1 MITYLRIESRKL
13 IYSNTF
19 WIITGLHALF
29 LIVAITGAEAFIN
42 KSLQNAQNSSPTGIP
57 LVSLYTF
64 PYVWHN
70 VAYLSGFL
78 KIFMAFLVIIFTT
91 AEFSYKTIRQHII
104 FGMGRTSFFVSKFL
118 MVVVIGFY
126 LTLLT
131 ALVTFLLGIS
141 HTESLNWSV
150 VYDKS
155 WFLAAYFLE
164 VLTFL
169 VFALFVAL
177 LLRKTG
183 LSLIVFA
190 AYVYIGEPILRSII
204 GEPVSSYLPAKVISN
219 LIVAPNTALLELFG
233 VSFRESV
240 RLYDVLLSLSYLVLF
255 IILSILLIKKRDL

>member
-13 IYSNTF
+13 FYSNTF

-42 KSLQNAQNSSPTGIP
+42 KGLQNAENSSPAGIP
-57 LVSLYTF
+57 LVSLYAF
-64 PYVWHN
+64 PMVWHN
-70 VAYLSGFL
+70 VAYLSGFF

-118 MVVVIGFY
+118 MVIVISIY
-126 LTLLT
+126 LMLLT
-131 ALVTFLLGIS
+131 ALVGFLLGIS
-141 HTESLNWSV
+141 HTESFSWAIV
-150 VYDKS
+150 HEKS
-155 WFLAAYFLE
+155 FFLAVYFLE
-164 VLTFL
+164 VVTYLA
-169 VFALFVAL
+169 FALFVAIL
-177 LLRKTG
+177 LQKTG
-183 LSLIVFA
+183 LSLIIFA

-240 RLYDVLLSLSYLVLF
+240 RLSDVLLSLSFLF
-255 IILSILLIKKRDL
+255 LFTFFCILLIKKRDL

>member
-42 KSLQNAQNSSPTGIP
+42 KGLQNAENSSPTAIP
-57 LVSLYTF
+57 LVSLYAF
-64 PYVWHN
+64 PMVWHN
-70 VAYLSGFL
+70 VAYLSGFF
-78 KIFMAFLVIIFTT
+78 KIFMAFLVIIFIT

-104 FGMGRTSFFVSKFL
+104 FGMGRTSFFISKFL
-118 MVVVIGFY
+118 MVIVIGFY

-131 ALVTFLLGIS
+131 ALVAFLLGIN
-141 HTESLNWSV
+141 HAESLDWSI
-150 VYDKS
+150 VYNKS

-164 VLTFL
+164 VFTFL
-169 VFALFVAL
+169 VFALFTAL
-177 LLRKTG
+177 LLQKTG

-190 AYVYIGEPILRSII
+190 AYIYVGEPILRSII
-204 GEPVSSYLPAKVISN
+204 GDPVASYLPAKAISN
-219 LIVAPNTALLELFG
+219 LIVAPNTALLELIG

-240 RLYDVLLSLSYLVLF
+240 RLTDVLLSLSYLVLF
-255 IILSILLIKKRDL
+255 TILSILLIKKRDL